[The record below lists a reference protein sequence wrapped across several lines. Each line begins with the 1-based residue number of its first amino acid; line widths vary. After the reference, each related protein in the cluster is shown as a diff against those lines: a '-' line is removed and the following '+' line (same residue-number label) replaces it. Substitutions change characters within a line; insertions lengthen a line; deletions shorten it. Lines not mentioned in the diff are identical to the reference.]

1 MVLSLEFSAATLVA
15 HLESRQHPRLGSLLS
30 CTQQQE
36 RAELLEPV

>member
-15 HLESRQHPRLGSLLS
+15 HLESRQHPRLGSLS